1 MKIMSGRKDT
11 MKKNKKLVSLLVLA
25 VLSLT
30 LLTGCGEKKW
40 PMQVTVVNRT
50 TCPIA
55 DIRLSLASEEDWGPN
70 RIETVLEEGERV
82 EIDLGEYTEEE
93 LNAGF
98 ILQFYGEDDEPVN
111 PDYEASNPFFFDNGD
126 YFILAPADISVAV
139 FMDTGYDAAEYD
151 QKIMELYD
159 SEDDGRG
166 DLIPDEGEEEDGR
179 GDLISDEETEDGG
192 TVPVLI
198 GGLPFTNMENIQAD
212 NNSDGTY
219 YYADITEDG
228 QIIVVNTVQE
238 SSLQADTQNLEDY
251 LTACALA
258 LAEAEDYEIQTA
270 YEDDSLSANMSYPVY
285 VISYLAGGG
294 EDIRQWTV
302 FAMDTDS
309 YTYLYGFCATLD
321 GAEGMEEVYQ
331 NIFMNLYL
339 SDEAMQ

>member
-1 MKIMSGRKDT
+1 

-111 PDYEASNPFFFDNGD
+111 PDYEASNPIFFDNGD

-159 SEDDGRG
+159 SED
-166 DLIPDEGEEEDGR
+166 DGR

>member
-1 MKIMSGRKDT
+1 MKNK
-11 MKKNKKLVSLLVLA
+11 KKLVSLMALA
-25 VLSLT
+25 ELSLT
-30 LLTGCGEKKW
+30 LLTGCGERKW

-70 RIETVLEEGERV
+70 RIETVLEEGESV

-98 ILQFYGEDDEPVN
+98 NLQFYGEDDEPVN
-111 PDYEASNPFFFDNGD
+111 PDYEASNPIFFDNGD

-139 FMDTGYDAAEYD
+139 FMDTSYDAVDYD
-151 QKIMELYD
+151 QKIMEYYD
-159 SEDDGRG
+159 AEDDGRG

-179 GDLISDEETEDGG
+179 GDLISDEETGDGG
-192 TVPVLI
+192 TIPVLI
-198 GGLPFTNMENIQAD
+198 GGLPFTNMENMQTD

-219 YYADITEDG
+219 YYADITGDG

-238 SSLQADTQNLEDY
+238 SSLQADTQNLKDY

-285 VISYLAGGG
+285 VISFVAGGG
-294 EDIRQWTV
+294 EDVRQWTV

-321 GAEGMEEVYQ
+321 GAEDMEEVYQ

-339 SDEAMQ
+339 SEEAMQ